1 MGAPMTPHGLPSD
14 LYHCLLDEQP
24 YYLVPPR
31 LLRQPELFGTVLVNP
46 DCWFSWDGPLPPDK
60 AEQVEL
66 TENFLPSDRMVWV
79 QDSATHAIWP
89 FWVGDEYFA
98 YLHRMAPGRLLRE
111 DLPFH
116 VRWVLTQANILVG
129 PDNAAQRRQQWD
141 EWVSGFA
148 ATFEHGYVV
157 LENLI
162 HPFHLG
168 ALRRY
173 YRHRM
178 RRGFYS
184 LGDEQVSRRFAS
196 HNEGVARFIH
206 RQLAHAISDVSR
218 ATLKP
223 SYAYFVSYL
232 SGADLKKH
240 VDREQCEYSITTCI
254 DASPEPRGES
264 PWPIELDTG
273 PATAKVYQAIGDA
286 LFYRG
291 CSIAHWR
298 ERLPQ
303 GLTSTSLLLHYVDE
317 SFTGNL
323 D

>member
-1 MGAPMTPHGLPSD
+1 MTPYGMPSEQ
-14 LYHCLLDEQP
+14 YHCLLDEQP

-31 LLRQPELFGTVLVNP
+31 LLRQPELFGSVLVNP

-60 AEQVEL
+60 AERVEWPD
-66 TENFLPSDRMVWV
+66 NFLASDRIVWGE
-79 QDSATHAIWP
+79 DAATRAIWP
-89 FWVGDEYFA
+89 FWVGDEYFE
-98 YLHRMAPGRLLRE
+98 YLRRMAPGRLLRE
-111 DLPFH
+111 ELPFH
-116 VRWVLTQANILVG
+116 VRWVLTQANVLVG
-129 PDNAAQRRQQWD
+129 PEDAAQRRGQWD
-141 EWVSGFA
+141 EWVAGFA
-148 ATFEHGYVV
+148 TTFEGGYVV

-162 HPFHLG
+162 PAFHLG

-173 YRHRM
+173 YRHRV

-184 LGDEQVSRRFAS
+184 LGDEQVSRRFAA

-206 RQLAHAISDVSR
+206 KQLAGAIGDVSR
-218 ATLKP
+218 AALKP

-232 SGADLKKH
+232 SGADLAKH

-254 DASPEPRGES
+254 DASPEPQDES
-264 PWPIELDTG
+264 PWPIQLDTG
-273 PATAKVYQAIGDA
+273 PGTAKVYQSIGDA

-291 CSIAHWR
+291 CSVAHWR
-298 ERLPQ
+298 ESLPR

-317 SFTGNL
+317 SFTGKL